1 MSKYTISNAFSQT
14 FRFSVWKI
22 EIDEISRLIAIE
34 CRDPEN
40 TIPYITVLD
49 FKGTV
54 YLDHFRLPEKE
65 WTLAAI
71 QDQVVVLRK
80 VSENSPVSPGVWM
93 LFHQKPDTTYLYH
106 QYQYLG
112 ILNGYVHVRPQH
124 ITAGFEQ
131 YFSFL
136 SKEILTTVPS
146 EIKPFENDIVFPLE
160 FNAQKPSFLQHIKN
174 NEDLWISKCNDH
186 FLWSYHEKRDK
197 KYTIR
202 LLLSDK
208 KQVLDE
214 TLIISDLDLKLVQIY
229 FQIGCQIFLLTHNKQ
244 EFVSYLV

>member
-14 FRFSVWKI
+14 FRFPVWKI
-22 EIDEISRLIAIE
+22 EIDEISKLIAIE

-40 TIPYITVLD
+40 TVPYITVMD
-49 FKGTV
+49 FKGTI
-54 YLDHFRLPEKE
+54 YLDHYKLPEKE
-65 WTLAAI
+65 WTLASI
-71 QDQVVVLRK
+71 QDKVVVLRK

-93 LFHQKPDTTYLYH
+93 LYHQKPDTTYLYH
-106 QYQYLG
+106 QYHYLS
-112 ILNGYVHVRPQH
+112 ILNNYVHIRPQH

-131 YFSFL
+131 YFSLL
-136 SKEILTTVPS
+136 SAEILTTAPS

-160 FNAQKPSFLQHIKN
+160 YNAQKPTFLQHIKN
-174 NEDLWISKCNDH
+174 NEDLWISKCKDH
-186 FLWSYHEKRDK
+186 FLWSYHEKQRDK
-197 KYTIR
+197 YIIK

-214 TLIISDLDLKLVQIY
+214 AVIIRDLDLKLVQIY
-229 FQIGCQIFLLTHNKQ
+229 FQIECQIFLLTHNKQ

>member
-1 MSKYTISNAFSQT
+1 MSKYTISKAFSQT
-14 FRFSVWKI
+14 FRFPVWKI
-22 EIDEISRLIAIE
+22 EIDEISTLIAIE

-49 FKGTV
+49 FQGKMH
-54 YLDHFRLPEKE
+54 LDHFRLPEKE

-93 LFHQKPDTTYLYH
+93 LFYQKPDTTYLYH

-131 YFSFL
+131 YFSLL
-136 SKEILTTVPS
+136 STEILATAPS

-160 FNAQKPSFLQHIKN
+160 YNGQKPTFLQHVKN

-186 FLWSYHEKRDK
+186 FLWSYHEKQHD
-197 KYTIR
+197 KYTIK

-214 TLIISDLDLKLVQIY
+214 TVIISDLDLKLVQIY
-229 FQIGCQIFLLTHNKQ
+229 FQIECQIFLLTHNKQ